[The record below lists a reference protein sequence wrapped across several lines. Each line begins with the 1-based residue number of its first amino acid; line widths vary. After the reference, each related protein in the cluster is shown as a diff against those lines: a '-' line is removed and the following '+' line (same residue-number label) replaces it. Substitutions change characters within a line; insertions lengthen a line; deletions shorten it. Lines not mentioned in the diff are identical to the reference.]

1 MSTTLQKTQ
10 PQAPSNPTTAVQ
22 QMVQRFVAAGTLRLP
37 PNYSPENALKSAWLV
52 LQETTDKE
60 RRPVLESCTRESL
73 TSALLDTVV
82 QGLNPGKKQCYYIA
96 YGKKLICQRSYF
108 GDIALVER
116 INPSIQLYY
125 DVVYEGEAFS
135 IGKTFSTRSGLIT
148 TITKHEQSLPRSGA
162 IVGAYCG
169 AVDTSTGEN
178 LGVVVMDM
186 DQIKK
191 SWNQG
196 QTKGQSDAHKNFP
209 DQMALRTVIR
219 RFCKPLINKANDEM
233 LIESIRRSDEDA
245 IEAQAEEEASTH
257 ANGEVLSLPAETV
270 AATPEPEPEPAKA
283 AEPVAPAQASDDEYD
298 PFKVD

>member
-1 MSTTLQKTQ
+1 MSTTLQNTQ
-10 PQAPSNPTTAVQ
+10 PQTPSNPTTAVQ

-52 LQETTDKE
+52 LQETVDKE

-116 INPSIQLYY
+116 INPDLQLYC
-125 DVVYEGEAFS
+125 DVVYEGEPFA
-135 IGKTFSTRSGLIT
+135 IGKMFSARSGLIT
-148 TITKHEQSLPRSGA
+148 TISKHEQTFPRTTNA
-162 IVGAYCG
+162 LVGAYCG

-245 IEAQAEEEASTH
+245 IEAQAEEEAGTH

-283 AEPVAPAQASDDEYD
+283 AEPAAATPDDEYD
-298 PFKVD
+298 PFAKD